1 MNKFL
6 TFCLVLLSSGQ
17 FFAQCSAEFPE
28 LNLGNDT
35 ILCHGQ
41 NLQLTAQNG
50 YANYVWSND
59 SVSSTILV
67 NSSGTYTV
75 IGTST
80 LSSNIIVNGDFEGG
94 TSAASNNFITEYIP
108 GTGGTWGL
116 ISNAGQYAISTSP
129 SNVHDNFIFC
139 ADHTSGSGNMMIA
152 NGASTGNT
160 IVWEQTV
167 TVTPNTNYIFSMW
180 QSSVE
185 NTTAPSQL
193 RLFINND
200 TVSALQVCSNTG
212 CLWTQT
218 SGVWNSGSNTS
229 ATLKIINFTLLESGN
244 DFALDD
250 IFFSPI
256 CVSSDTITVLFD
268 TLQINAG
275 PDVTMCAN
283 NLTDIIASANMPII
297 SWLWNTNETTDQIT
311 PTQTGLYYVAG
322 VDENNCT
329 FVDSVNVTIDPM
341 NWQIANVMATTSQCG
356 INDGTVSATVNGNT
370 MLASYLW
377 SGPGQ
382 NSMNQLNA
390 SSWSGLAPGWYY
402 LEVTSAGCSRYDSI
416 KVIQEGGPNAII
428 SASPQAGYAP
438 LSVNFS
444 NNSSSTQTFH
454 WNFGDGSTWDT
465 TVTSGTTHM
474 FDSIGVYTVAV
485 IAQNGTC
492 TDTAYVQI
500 IVSDPPVVLPVSIET
515 ANVFSPN
522 NDGLNDFYSFD
533 LINIKSIQL
542 TIMNRWGNV
551 LVDSDDINFQWN
563 GKLSN
568 GKDAEEGVYFYIYK
582 AVGIQNEALEG
593 HGFIHLVR

>member
-1 MNKFL
+1 
-6 TFCLVLLSSGQ
+6 
-17 FFAQCSAEFPE
+17 
-28 LNLGNDT
+28 
-35 ILCHGQ
+35 
-41 NLQLTAQNG
+41 
-50 YANYVWSND
+50 
-59 SVSSTILV
+59 
-67 NSSGTYTV
+67 
-75 IGTST
+75 
-80 LSSNIIVNGDFEGG
+80 
-94 TSAASNNFITEYIP
+94 
-108 GTGGTWGL
+108 
-116 ISNAGQYAISTSP
+116 
-129 SNVHDNFIFC
+129 
-139 ADHTSGSGNMMIA
+139 
-152 NGASTGNT
+152 
-160 IVWEQTV
+160 
-167 TVTPNTNYIFSMW
+167 
-180 QSSVE
+180 
-185 NTTAPSQL
+185 
-193 RLFINND
+193 
-200 TVSALQVCSNTG
+200 
-212 CLWTQT
+212 
-218 SGVWNSGSNTS
+218 
-229 ATLKIINFTLLESGN
+229 
-244 DFALDD
+244 
-250 IFFSPI
+250 
-256 CVSSDTITVLFD
+256 
-268 TLQINAG
+268 
-275 PDVTMCAN
+275 MCAN
-283 NLTDIIASANMPII
+283 NLTDIIASANTPII

-311 PTQTGLYYVAG
+311 PTQTGLYFVAG

-341 NWQIANVMATTSQCG
+341 NWEIANVMATTSQCG

-370 MLASYLW
+370 MPASYLW

-382 NSMNQLNA
+382 NSMNQFNA

-444 NNSSSTQTFH
+444 NNSSSTQTYH

-465 TVTSGTTHM
+465 TVTIGTTHM
-474 FDSIGVYTVAV
+474 FDSTGVYTVAV

-533 LINIKSIQL
+533 LINIKFIQL